1 MLRGDSSIRGV
12 AASRRGYRTGGGG
25 ELRRWPASGRPGRLV
40 ASSFLA
46 AALLLVVAGLPAA
59 AARPVSEPALGGL
72 GAAIPGS
79 YVVLLRSGAA
89 ATVAT
94 EHAALGARVGRLFPT
109 VGAYAARMSPAVAA
123 AVAADPRVRS
133 VTPDRVYR
141 EAAQS
146 VPTGIDRV
154 EADVS
159 SVKAG
164 DGSGPG
170 VDADIAVLDTGI
182 DVEHP
187 DLNVAGGVNCV
198 KGLLGG
204 DSYDDGRGHGT
215 HIAGIAAAK
224 DDAVGVVGVAPG
236 ARVWAVR
243 VLDSGGGGS
252 LATLI
257 CGIDWVTAH
266 ADVIDV
272 ANMSLTGP
280 DPGSACADD
289 PLHKAICA
297 SVAAGVTYTVAAGNN
312 GADAKEYSPAAY
324 PEVITVS
331 ALADFDGKPG
341 GLATSS
347 CAGGVDDRFAEFS
360 NFGPAVDLIAP
371 GLCIRSTWLDGKYAT
386 LTGTS
391 QSAAHVAGAA
401 ALYLSEHK
409 GATPAEVRKALIAAG
424 SSAWAT
430 KTDPDGVPE
439 PLLDVA
445 KL

>member
-1 MLRGDSSIRGV
+1 MR
-12 AASRRGYRTGGGG
+12 ASRAVGSAA
-25 ELRRWPASGRPGRLV
+25 RRVARAPGLTAAV
-40 ASSFLA
+40 VGVLLLA
-46 AALLLVVAGLPAA
+46 AGVPAA
-59 AARPVSEPALGGL
+59 VARPAPADPGGL
-72 GAAIPGS
+72 GATIPGA
-79 YVVLLRSGAA
+79 YVVVLRGVPRADDTAA
-89 ATVAT
+89 AVAAVAAVAA
-94 EHAALGARVGRLFPT
+94 EHAGLGVRLGRLFPT

-123 AVAADPRVRS
+123 LVAADPRVAA

-141 EAAQS
+141 EASQS
-146 VPTGIDRV
+146 LPSGVDRV
-154 EADVS
+154 EADLS

-164 DGSGPG
+164 DGSGTA

-182 DVEHP
+182 DIDHP

-224 DDAVGVVGVAPG
+224 DDAFGVVGVAPG

-252 LATLI
+252 LSTLI

-266 ADVIDV
+266 AGVIDV
-272 ANMSLTGP
+272 ANMSLTGLDP
-280 DPGSACADD
+280 DTGCADD
-289 PLHKAICA
+289 ALHKAICA

-312 GADAKEYSPAAY
+312 GADAKDYSPASY

-341 GLATSS
+341 GRGKAA
-347 CAGGVDDRFAEFS
+347 CPGGADDEFAEFS

-371 GLCIRSTWLDGKYAT
+371 GLCIRSAWLDGKYAT

-401 ALYLSEHK
+401 ALYLSKHK
-409 GATPAEVRKALIAAG
+409 GATPAAVRKALIAAG
-424 SSAWAT
+424 STAWAT
-430 KTDPDGVPE
+430 KTDPDGVPD
-439 PLLDVA
+439 PLLDVSG
-445 KL
+445 L